1 MRAHTAEWIAAEL
14 RREIIRGT
22 LKGGQP
28 LPQDELAARFGVSKI
43 PAREALFQLRAEGL
57 VAFSPNRGAV
67 VASLSADEV
76 EEIYA
81 MRIALET
88 LALRRALPKLTR
100 ADFVRLEGLI
110 TIMDDEQDP
119 LRWSE
124 LNWEFHHLLYAPCK
138 LPRLLETIESLHVNV
153 QRYVIAYLSNF
164 NYHVEAQQQHR
175 SILQACQQG
184 DAEQAVALL
193 AAHLQQASDK
203 MCSLLVAHP
212 SEEETP
218 SEARSR

>member
-1 MRAHTAEWIAAEL
+1 PARAHTAEWIAAEL
-14 RREIIRGT
+14 RREIVRGA
-22 LKGGQP
+22 LKSGQP

-57 VAFSPNRGAV
+57 VSFSPNRGAV

-88 LALRRALPKLTR
+88 LALQRALPRLAR

-124 LNWEFHHLLYAPCK
+124 LNWEFHRLLYAPCK
-138 LPRLLETIESLHVNV
+138 LPRLLDTIQSLHVNV
-153 QRYVIAYLSNF
+153 QRYVVAYLSSV
-164 NYHVEAQQQHR
+164 NYHAEAQQQHR
-175 SILQACQQG
+175 AILHACQQG
-184 DAEQAVALL
+184 DAERATALL

-203 MCSLLVAHP
+203 MRDLLAPHP
-212 SEEETP
+212 RGGDQP
-218 SEARSR
+218 